1 MESFIL
7 WFKECSYKNKN
18 LVGGKCSSL
27 GELHNLSQKIN
38 FNIADGFALTTNF
51 YDIFLEQNNLTS
63 IIENKLN
70 NIDTEDIEK
79 LEVESEEL
87 RNLILNSNFTI
98 EQEKIILENYNLL
111 CGIYHKEN
119 LEVAI
124 RSSAIAEDLPNA
136 SFAGQQDTYLN
147 ISGYN
152 SILLSIKK
160 CFASLFNSRAVSYRK
175 RYNIQISDV
184 KISVAVQK
192 MVRSDIGSA
201 GVSFS
206 IDPESGYDKAI
217 VINSS
222 FGLGELVVSGGVKP
236 DEFILDKR
244 VLKHIDGDPII
255 MKKIG
260 DKQSKIVY
268 SQEGGTMEI
277 ETNLIEKLNFSLT
290 NNQAITLAR
299 FVLLLEENY
308 SKMFDKKLGVDVEW
322 AIDGY
327 DQKIY
332 IIQTR
337 PETVHSS
344 NLSSNLNIKRYI
356 LDQSGKKLLK
366 GIAVGDKIS
375 SGKIKILKSIKEH
388 KKFNEGD
395 ILVTDFTTPDFEPV
409 MKIASGLITNKGGRT
424 SHAAIISREFG
435 LNCIVGCGSDINI
448 LKDDDIVTI
457 SCCEGEEGHVYEG
470 TLKYHIDEIN
480 IDSNLKLPLKLMLN
494 VGNPEASFSNS
505 QLPNSGVG
513 LARMEFIINNY
524 IGIHPKALIDY
535 PAIRED
541 VREEIYNI
549 IGDHDNGRWYFIK
562 RLARGIAKIAA
573 PFYPNDV
580 IVRLSDFKSNEYRN
594 LVGGELYEP
603 IEENALLGW
612 RGASRYY
619 SKDYED
625 AFALE
630 CEALKYARE
639 EMKMSNI
646 IIMIPFCRTTEECVL
661 VIDKMASH
669 GLVRGKDGLQI
680 YIMCEI
686 ISNVIEA
693 EEFSPLIDG
702 VSIGG
707 NDLLMLTVGA
717 DRDNEVL
724 SNIATDSNLSYRRL
738 IQMAITTYKKN
749 GIKVG
754 FCGNQVSSSTEF
766 CKFLIDAGIDSISVT
781 SDVCLQTIVNLG
793 K

>member
-388 KKFNEGD
+388 
-395 ILVTDFTTPDFEPV
+395 
-409 MKIASGLITNKGGRT
+409 
-424 SHAAIISREFG
+424 
-435 LNCIVGCGSDINI
+435 
-448 LKDDDIVTI
+448 
-457 SCCEGEEGHVYEG
+457 
-470 TLKYHIDEIN
+470 
-480 IDSNLKLPLKLMLN
+480 
-494 VGNPEASFSNS
+494 
-505 QLPNSGVG
+505 
-513 LARMEFIINNY
+513 
-524 IGIHPKALIDY
+524 
-535 PAIRED
+535 
-541 VREEIYNI
+541 
-549 IGDHDNGRWYFIK
+549 
-562 RLARGIAKIAA
+562 
-573 PFYPNDV
+573 
-580 IVRLSDFKSNEYRN
+580 
-594 LVGGELYEP
+594 
-603 IEENALLGW
+603 
-612 RGASRYY
+612 
-619 SKDYED
+619 
-625 AFALE
+625 
-630 CEALKYARE
+630 
-639 EMKMSNI
+639 
-646 IIMIPFCRTTEECVL
+646 
-661 VIDKMASH
+661 
-669 GLVRGKDGLQI
+669 
-680 YIMCEI
+680 
-686 ISNVIEA
+686 
-693 EEFSPLIDG
+693 
-702 VSIGG
+702 
-707 NDLLMLTVGA
+707 
-717 DRDNEVL
+717 
-724 SNIATDSNLSYRRL
+724 
-738 IQMAITTYKKN
+738 
-749 GIKVG
+749 
-754 FCGNQVSSSTEF
+754 
-766 CKFLIDAGIDSISVT
+766 
-781 SDVCLQTIVNLG
+781 
-793 K
+793 

>member
-457 SCCEGEEGHVYEG
+457 SCSEGEEGHVYEG

-535 PAIRED
+535 PSIRED

-646 IIMIPFCRTTEECVL
+646 IIMIPFCRTTEECKL